1 MLLTKLSMVKYIANA
16 ITSLR
21 IIGSVVLL
29 FFDVSSLPFYI
40 TYLLCG
46 FSDMIDGTIARKTN
60 AVTEF
65 GSKLDTVAD
74 FVFVAVCLI
83 KLLPLIHISVWL
95 LTWIAVIAVF
105 KTVNFARG
113 FVRRKK
119 LVALHTV
126 LNKAT
131 GTLLF
136 LLPFTLQSVEPTYS
150 FAVVYIIA
158 TIAAIHEGYYKREM
172 INKNLME
179 RIMGKKLSE
188 IRLEGLDEH

>member
-1 MLLTKLSMVKYIANA
+1 MVKYIANA

-83 KLLPLIHISVWL
+83 
-95 LTWIAVIAVF
+95 
-105 KTVNFARG
+105 
-113 FVRRKK
+113 
-119 LVALHTV
+119 
-126 LNKAT
+126 
-131 GTLLF
+131 
-136 LLPFTLQSVEPTYS
+136 
-150 FAVVYIIA
+150 
-158 TIAAIHEGYYKREM
+158 IAADSYFCLAIDMDCCYSSYQSH
-172 INKNLME
+172 
-179 RIMGKKLSE
+179 
-188 IRLEGLDEH
+188 